1 VSIDNADVTKPL
13 LILVLA
19 GVLAVAGFG
28 VWSVATNGGVPTGS
42 SDANRASA
50 ATPKPDSKDYA
61 DYPAPRPRVAVAVRP
76 GEDPPPGAT
85 TGDSTDSSHGTNDS
99 RARARAT
106 DAEIRK
112 ELESFKRSLRSAG
125 PGVDGPVARILA
137 NGDAVPPKGAPQRV
151 KMMIAAGNSI
161 ARTPYL
167 WGGGHGAWQD
177 DGYDCSGSVS
187 FALAGAGL
195 LSAPLNS
202 TGFMSWG
209 AEGPGDWVTIFA
221 NDGHVFMVVAGIRF
235 DTSGRGSSG
244 SRWQPQMRSTDGYV
258 AIHPPGL

>member
-1 VSIDNADVTKPL
+1 VSIDIADVTKPL
-13 LILVLA
+13 LILLLA
-19 GVLAVAGFG
+19 GVLSVAGFG
-28 VWSVATNGGVPTGS
+28 VWSVATSGGVPNGS
-42 SDANRASA
+42 DSATNVSATTPQRDA
-50 ATPKPDSKDYA
+50 KDYA

-85 TGDSTDSSHGTNDS
+85 NEKGNDS
-99 RARARAT
+99 QARARAT
-106 DAEIRK
+106 DAEIRN
-112 ELESFKRSLRSAG
+112 ELASFKRSLRSAG

-137 NGDAVPPKGAPQRV
+137 NGDAVPPKGAPARV

-195 LSAPLNS
+195 LSSPLNS
-202 TGFMSWG
+202 TGFMNWG
-209 AEGPGDWVTIFA
+209 AEGPGDWVTIYA

-244 SRWQPQMRSTDGYV
+244 SRWQPQMRSTGGYAV
-258 AIHPPGL
+258 VHPPGL